1 MFLGKLIMGIG
12 YTAVKS
18 KIKVGRGKILGW
30 GVDKKKFK
38 CRPL

>member
-30 GVDKKKFK
+30 GEGVGGRQKEV
-38 CRPL
+38 